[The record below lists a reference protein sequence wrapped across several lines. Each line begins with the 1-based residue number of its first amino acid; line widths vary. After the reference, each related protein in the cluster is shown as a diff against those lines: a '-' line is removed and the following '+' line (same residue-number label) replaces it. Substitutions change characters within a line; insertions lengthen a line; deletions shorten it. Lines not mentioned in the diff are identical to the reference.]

1 MGGRPRRSAARAAVA
16 AAALLT
22 GGAALCGMAAA
33 SGDPPAEVEIGALF
47 ALHWKRYREN
57 AGHFRLAIDM

>member
-1 MGGRPRRSAARAAVA
+1 MGGGPRGRGARAAAA
-16 AAALLT
+16 AAALLA

-33 SGDPPAEVEIGALF
+33 NGDPPAEVEIGALF

-57 AGHFRLAIDM
+57 AGHFRLAVDM